1 MNEIE
6 SEFLFQVTFDLLRIT
21 DLGDT
26 PLGNRRIAEIAGGVF
41 EGPRLRGRVLPG
53 GGDWILLRPDGAVQL
68 DVRVTLETDD
78 EHLIYMSYRGIR
90 HGPDEVIARLNA
102 GHEVDP
108 SEYYFRTAPFFETSS
123 ETYGWLNRIICVA
136 MGHRKPSGPVYSVFE
151 VL

>member
-1 MNEIE
+1 MNEIKTE
-6 SEFLFQVTFDLLRIT
+6 LLFQMTLDVLRVT

-26 PLGNRRIAEIAGGVF
+26 PFGHRRIIEIAGGSF
-41 EGPRLRGRVLPG
+41 EGPKLRGRALPG
-53 GGDWILLRPDGAVQL
+53 GGDWLLLRPDGGLQM
-68 DVRVTLETDD
+68 DVRLTLETDD

-102 GHEVDP
+102 GEEVDP

-136 MGHRKPSGPVYSVFE
+136 TGHRKPSGPVYNVFQ